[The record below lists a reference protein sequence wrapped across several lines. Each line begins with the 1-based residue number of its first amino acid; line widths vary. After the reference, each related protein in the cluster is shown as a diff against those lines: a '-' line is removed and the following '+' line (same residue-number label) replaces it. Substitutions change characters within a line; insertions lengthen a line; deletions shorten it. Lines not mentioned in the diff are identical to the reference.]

1 MLMILI
7 EEARQ
12 MLRDMPWAAAAVL
25 VAVVFGMGGHASIF
39 YEADGDELRL
49 VAAHNRAM
57 QEDGAMPSLLSRVE
71 QKMMCGEK
79 VPGFTVVVG
88 LREYNVE
95 LSVPIEGMRSILQNA
110 HLRLTN
116 SFSGFTRSVA

>member
-1 MLMILI
+1 MLMLI

-49 VAAHNRAM
+49 VADRNGAI
-57 QEDGAMPSLLSRVE
+57 QEGGPALPKLMTRVE
-71 QKMMCGEK
+71 QTTACGEK
-79 VPGFTVVVG
+79 VAGFTVVVG
-88 LREYNVE
+88 LREYNIE
-95 LSVPIEGMRSILQNA
+95 LSVPVEGMRSMLESAQMK
-110 HLRLTN
+110 LT
-116 SFSGFTRSVA
+116 GTLIACKRSVA